1 MRFIEGGKP
10 MVRNARLAILATAAV
25 VFANSTANAGSLN
38 SYNSSNTPVVSYTA
52 APEATIQA
60 PYYEP
65 APAVVETSVTQ
76 DGFYDESHGSNA
88 DFGYTQ
94 SHACGGALDGATCL
108 VILNDHMRRVRL
120 ERPAGTILVGN
131 PTIADVTVLGKD
143 TIFVSA
149 RSIGSTN
156 IIALDENNNEIRTFE
171 VFVREPKT
179 KRVVLRN
186 AGLAENYQ
194 CAPDCLRALTQSDS
208 PAAHGSA
215 LGVVSADI
223 GLDQTAIGLQSG
235 ANPNQEPQKPAAA
248 APTPPAGAP
257 AAGLAGTVGQLG
269 GAVAPAAGALGALL
283 GAGSAAP
290 TAPATTTAPPVVA
303 Q

>member
-1 MRFIEGGKP
+1 
-10 MVRNARLAILATAAV
+10 
-25 VFANSTANAGSLN
+25 
-38 SYNSSNTPVVSYTA
+38 
-52 APEATIQA
+52 
-60 PYYEP
+60 
-65 APAVVETSVTQ
+65 
-76 DGFYDESHGSNA
+76 
-88 DFGYTQ
+88 
-94 SHACGGALDGATCL
+94 
-108 VILNDHMRRVRL
+108 MRRVRL
-120 ERPAGTILVGN
+120 DRPAGTILVGN
-131 PTIADVTVLGKD
+131 PTIADVTVLGSD

-208 PAAHGSA
+208 PAAHNA
-215 LGVVSADI
+215 AVSVISSDI

-235 ANPNQEPQKPAAA
+235 TNPNQEPQAPAPAAPAAA
-248 APTPPAGAP
+248 ADGAPAGAGV
-257 AAGLAGTVGQLG
+257 AGGVVGAVDQLG
-269 GAVAPAAGALGALL
+269 GTALGALL
-283 GAGSAAP
+283 GAAGAVP
-290 TAPATTTAPPVVA
+290 QGPANTAPPPAVA

>member
-1 MRFIEGGKP
+1 
-10 MVRNARLAILATAAV
+10 MVRNARIALLATAAV
-25 VFANSTANAGSLN
+25 VFAHSAAVAGSLDGY
-38 SYNSSNTPVVSYTA
+38 SDSQTPVVSYTA
-52 APEATIQA
+52 TPEPTYLQPVMAA
-60 PYYEP
+60 P
-65 APAVVETSVTQ
+65 APAVSR
-76 DGFYDESHGSNA
+76 DGLYDPSKGNNN

-149 RSIGSTN
+149 RSIGATN
-156 IIALDENNNEIRTFE
+156 IIVLDENNNEIRTFE

-186 AGLAENYQ
+186 GGNAENYQ

-208 PAAHGSA
+208 PAAHSTA
-215 LGVVSADI
+215 AGVIQTDI
-223 GLDQTAIGLQSG
+223 ALDQTAIGLQSG
-235 ANPNQEPQKPAAA
+235 ANPNQDPGAIAPAAQNPGA
-248 APTPPAGAP
+248 APG
-257 AAGLAGTVGQLG
+257 AGLAGSVGQLG
-269 GAVAPAAGALGALL
+269 GSVAPTAGALGALL
-283 GAGSAAP
+283 GGG
-290 TAPATTTAPPVVA
+290 APASPVNTAPPPA
-303 Q
+303 IAN

>member
-1 MRFIEGGKP
+1 

-25 VFANSTANAGSLN
+25 VFANTTANAGGLN
-38 SYNSSNTPVVSYTA
+38 SYNTSNTPVVSYTA
-52 APEATIQA
+52 APEPTIQA

-65 APAVVETSVTQ
+65 APVTVETSVTQ
-76 DGFYDESHGSNA
+76 DGFYNESHGSNA
-88 DFGYTQ
+88 DFGYKQ

-120 ERPAGTILVGN
+120 DRPAGTILVGN

-208 PAAHGSA
+208 PAAHSA
-215 LGVVSADI
+215 AQGVISSDI

-235 ANPNQEPQKPAAA
+235 ENPNQQPQTPASNA
-248 APTPPAGAP
+248 APAP
-257 AAGLAGTVGQLG
+257 AGLAGAVGDVSA
-269 GAVAPAAGALGALL
+269 AVAPAANAASALA
-283 GAGSAAP
+283 SAA
-290 TAPATTTAPPVVA
+290 AAAVGPAKTTPPPAVA
-303 Q
+303 E

>member
-1 MRFIEGGKP
+1 

-25 VFANSTANAGSLN
+25 VLSHSAASAGSLN
-38 SYNSSNTPVVSYTA
+38 SYNSSNTPVVAYTA
-52 APEATIQA
+52 APEPTMF
-60 PYYEP
+60 
-65 APAVVETSVTQ
+65 APAYVPEPVVAAPSQ
-76 DGFYDESHGSNA
+76 DGMYDPSKGTNE

-120 ERPAGTILVGN
+120 DRPAGTILVGN

-171 VFVREPKT
+171 VFVREPTT

-186 AGLAENYQ
+186 AGFAENYQ

-208 PAAHGSA
+208 PVPHSA
-215 LGVVSADI
+215 TVGVINADI
-223 GLDQTAIGLQSG
+223 SLDQTAIGLQSG
-235 ANPNQEPQKPAAA
+235 ANPNQNPQAAAPAAA
-248 APTPPAGAP
+248 APGAP
-257 AAGLAGTVGQLG
+257 SAGLAASVGKLASQAG
-269 GAVAPAAGALGALL
+269 GAAGSGAGALGALL
-283 GAGSAAP
+283 GGGGAPKGPSILAAP
-290 TAPATTTAPPVVA
+290 PPVG

>member
-1 MRFIEGGKP
+1 

-25 VFANSTANAGSLN
+25 VFANATANAGSLN
-38 SYNSSNTPVVSYTA
+38 SYNSGNTPVVSYTA
-52 APEATIQA
+52 APEPTMQA
-60 PYYEP
+60 PYYDP
-65 APAVVETSVTQ
+65 APAVVPTSAPQ
-76 DGFYDESHGSNA
+76 DGFYDESKGSND

-120 ERPAGTILVGN
+120 DRPAGTILVGN

-143 TIFVSA
+143 TVFVSA

-186 AGLAENYQ
+186 AGLPEHYQ
-194 CAPDCLRALTQSDS
+194 CAPDCLRALTQSDA
-208 PAAHGSA
+208 PAAHNA
-215 LGVVSADI
+215 KATVVNNDI
-223 GLDQTAIGLQSG
+223 TLDQTAIGLQSG
-235 ANPNQEPQKPAAA
+235 TNPNQEPQAPAAA
-248 APTPPAGAP
+248 AAAAGAAP
-257 AAGLAGTVGQLG
+257 AAGAGAAGGGIGGAVGQLG
-269 GAVAPAAGALGALL
+269 GSALGALL
-283 GAGSAAP
+283 GAAGAAP
-290 TAPATTTAPPVVA
+290 QGPVNTAPPPVVA

>member
-1 MRFIEGGKP
+1 

-25 VFANSTANAGSLN
+25 VFANAAANAGSLN
-38 SYNSSNTPVVSYTA
+38 SYNSSNTPVVSYTG
-52 APEATIQA
+52 APEPTTAA
-60 PYYEP
+60 PYYAP
-65 APAVVETSVTQ
+65 APQAVETTVTQ
-76 DGFYDESHGSNA
+76 DGFYDESKGSNA
-88 DFGYTQ
+88 DFGYSQ

-120 ERPAGTILVGN
+120 DRPAGTILVGN

-143 TIFVSA
+143 TVFVSA

-186 AGLAENYQ
+186 AGQAENYQ

-208 PAAHGSA
+208 PAPHAA
-215 LGVVSADI
+215 KLGVVQADI
-223 GLDQTAIGLQSG
+223 GLDQTAIGLQG
-235 ANPNQEPQKPAAA
+235 GTNPNQEPQAPAPAS
-248 APTPPAGAP
+248 PPASAP
-257 AAGLAGTVGQLG
+257 AGVPSAGLAGAVGQLSS
-269 GAVAPAAGALGALL
+269 AAAGGVSALGASL
-283 GAGSAAP
+283 GGAP
-290 TAPATTTAPPVVA
+290 KAPANTAPPPVVA